1 MAIRYASIL
10 NPGPSDRAWARA
22 VLQDI
27 QEECFLYPDDT
38 KSLPIKLL
46 PIGTVI
52 RVETYR
58 AVDDDGRTKWKTN
71 AFPLA
76 MQSDAVQ
83 ALVASMSGV
92 TAPEP
97 TEAEQP
103 ASPSD
108 YAEQAF
114 TTKTLSAKATH
125 RRRQKIAEIITKQQL
140 SSRGAVG
147 DAIGIAIDLCI
158 EHGLA

>member
-1 MAIRYASIL
+1 MAVHFARLL
-10 NPGPSDRAWARA
+10 NPGPSDRAWGRA
-22 VLQDI
+22 VLEDI

-38 KSLPIKLL
+38 KSVPIKLL

-76 MQSDAVQ
+76 MQPSDVQ
-83 ALVASMSGV
+83 ALVASLSSQSV
-92 TAPEP
+92 SIQPEAPL
-97 TEAEQP
+97 Q
-103 ASPSD
+103 SPVVN

-114 TTKTLSAKATH
+114 NKKTLYARATH
-125 RRRQKIAEIITKQQL
+125 RRRQKIAEIIAKQQL
-140 SSRGAVG
+140 NNRDAVG
-147 DAIGIAIDLCI
+147 DAVGIAIDLCI